1 MKSGDTAHSYLYFII
16 FLMLKVGVDVPNE
29 DQGWDF
35 LRRRVTEL
43 NLSDIAIRDV
53 VFKIH
58 VGLMTAAAE
67 VSLKM

>member
-1 MKSGDTAHSYLYFII
+1 
-16 FLMLKVGVDVPNE
+16 MLEVGVDVPNE